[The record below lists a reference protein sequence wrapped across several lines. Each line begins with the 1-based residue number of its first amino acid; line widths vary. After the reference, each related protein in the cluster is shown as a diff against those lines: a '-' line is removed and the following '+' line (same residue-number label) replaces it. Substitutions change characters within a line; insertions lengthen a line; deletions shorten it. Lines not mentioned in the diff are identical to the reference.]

1 MLEKHILRQPEL
13 IIFAKQPLA
22 GQVKT
27 RLLPDY
33 TPQEAADIAALLVR
47 ATVALAVANWPGE
60 IYLYGAPDAG
70 HPLFEELA
78 RDFDLQLA
86 PQDTGDLGARMQAAL
101 REGLARRRAA
111 AILGCDV
118 PHCPGDVLDLANHWL
133 AQGRNVLGPTED
145 GGYYFIGLNAPHAEL
160 FQNIDWGTDRVLAQT
175 LERAKSLGVE
185 FEWLPR
191 LRDIDT
197 AADLRRAA
205 HAYEP
210 LRRFLKEALTK

>member
-1 MLEKHILRQPEL
+1 MLEKHIFRQPEL

-27 RLLPDY
+27 RLQPEY
-33 TPQEAADIAALLVR
+33 TPQEAAEIAALLVR
-47 ATVALAVANWPGE
+47 ATVELAVANWPGE

-78 RDFDLQLA
+78 REFQLQLA
-86 PQDTGDLGARMQAAL
+86 PQGAGDLGARMRAAL
-101 REGLARRRAA
+101 REGLAHRRAA

-118 PHCPGDVLDLANHWL
+118 PQCSWVALDQANHWL

-145 GGYYFIGLNAPHAEL
+145 GGYYFIGLGAPHAGL
-160 FQNIDWGTDRVLAQT
+160 FEGIDWGTDRVLAQT
-175 LERAKSLGVE
+175 LERAKLLGVE

-197 AADLRRAA
+197 ADDLWLASQKYA
-205 HAYEP
+205 P
-210 LRRFLKEALTK
+210 LRAFVK